1 MNNNRQCPDCGE
13 TDPAKFSPRKRNGR
27 QCKKCQSQRRLAN
40 YDAKLK
46 AAGKRPRIPF
56 MRGIG
61 FYSPEDVLQARK
73 FGLRVKDY
81 LEAKNARE

>member
-1 MNNNRQCPDCGE
+1 MSERLCPDCGE
-13 TDPAKFSPRKRNGR
+13 TDPAKFSPRRRNGR
-27 QCKKCQSQRRLAN
+27 QCKKCQSKRRLAN
-40 YDAKLK
+40 YDAKLA
-46 AAGKRPRIPF
+46 AAGKRPRMPF

>member
-1 MNNNRQCPDCGE
+1 MKTEWLCPDCGE
-13 TDPAKFSPRKRNGR
+13 TDPKKFYTSTTGR
-27 QCKKCQSQRRLAN
+27 RCKKCQSRRRLAN
-40 YDAKLK
+40 YDKRLK
-46 AAGKRPRIPF
+46 AAGKRPRMPF